1 MKSFIKK
8 LVFDRQL
15 VTEIKKA
22 SPDPDYLYKLLQE
35 GKITMQEYL
44 LAAK

>member
-22 SPDPDYLYKLLQE
+22 NLDPGYLYKLLQE
-35 GKITMQEYL
+35 GKITIQEYL